1 MGPSTWRESHN
12 HSAGYGGTGPT
23 DGRSPTTPQNEAG
36 MRREPPRSVPSA
48 RAIIPVT
55 RPAAP
60 PPVEPPAVRRGGPR
74 VRLRPEDAGE
84 GGAPA
89 PEFWPLGLARGNGAA
104 APRPCSPR

>member
-60 PPVEPPAVRRGGPR
+60 PPVEPPAVR
-74 VRLRPEDAGE
+74 
-84 GGAPA
+84 GGAHGTPPA
-89 PEFWPLGLARGNGAA
+89 RRSEEPTSEHQSLAYLLCRLLLGEKKKSERYGL
-104 APRPCSPR
+104 